1 MAVVREGFLEERQ
14 AWVMESRELQAEG
27 LQLLRSLKTCGKP
40 GGVKRGGEV
49 SKAVLGS
56 QAG

>member
-1 MAVVREGFLEERQ
+1 MVREGFLEERQ